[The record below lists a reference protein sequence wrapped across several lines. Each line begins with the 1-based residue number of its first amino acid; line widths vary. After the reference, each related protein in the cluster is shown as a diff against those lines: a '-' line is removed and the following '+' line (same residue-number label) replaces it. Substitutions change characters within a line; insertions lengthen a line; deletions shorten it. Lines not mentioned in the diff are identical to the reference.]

1 MKMNRVYGVIGI
13 GVNMANWNADFTGR
27 PKSTSNGDIF
37 GSDKALK
44 YPMKKM
50 WENEDKKVL
59 FIKSWK
65 EEKGSIVPNKLSEKF
80 CNNFDLKV
88 RFYNQ
93 KQNKFAIKKTKD
105 NISVFVKNEKEDIIL
120 TTNEVMTNLFDC
132 IDVKNFGAT
141 FAEEG
146 QNISI
151 TGAVQ
156 FGQGFNKF
164 EDTNIEV
171 QDILSPFADSTKD
184 DAKQSTLGTKVT
196 VDEAHY
202 FYGFGINPKAY
213 DEYKNILDDDFSGY
227 VKDDYEEFKKVALIS
242 ATAYNTNSKFGCE
255 NEFALFVECKDD
267 ECYLP
272 DLSNYIKFDS
282 QKKQIDL
289 SIIEEMIKDR
299 FQSIEVYF
307 NPFKVSIKSNLTD
320 IKKFNIFTKEAI

>member
-1 MKMNRVYGVIGI
+1 MKRVYGVIGI
-13 GVNMANWNADFTGR
+13 KVKMANWNADFTGR

-50 WENEDKKVL
+50 WENEGKKVL
-59 FIKSWK
+59 YIKSWK
-65 EEKGSIVPNKLSEKF
+65 EEKDSVIPRKLAERYSLL
-80 CNNFDLKV
+80 FD
-88 RFYNQ
+88 N
-93 KQNKFAIKKTKD
+93 IDKKTPT
-105 NISVFVKNEKEDIIL
+105 KEVY
-120 TTNEVMTNLFDC
+120 NNLFNA

-164 EDTNIEV
+164 DDTNIEV

-202 FYGFGINPKAY
+202 FYGFSINPKAY
-213 DEYKNILDDDFSGY
+213 EEYKLLLKDFEGY
-227 VKDDYEEFKKVALIS
+227 TKEDYKEFKKVALAS
-242 ATAYNTNSKFGCE
+242 ATAYSTNSKFGCE
-255 NEFALFVECKDD
+255 NEFALFVECKEVDI
-267 ECYLP
+267 YFP
-272 DLSNYIKFDS
+272 DLSDYIEFNSDKRS
-282 QKKQIDL
+282 IDL
-289 SIIEEMIKDR
+289 SKVEELIKNK
-299 FQSIEVYF
+299 FEKVEVYF
-307 NPFKVSIKSNLTD
+307 NPFKLEVNTTLD
-320 IKKFNIFTKEAI
+320 KFNIFTSEKL